1 MNTLGRRSKGFWPGR
16 GYLFMRAHG
25 PPDFCRSFHF
35 SSSFWSQRYLL
46 TFSLGRHELR
56 RKHPF
61 QWSWLDR
68 SLALWFSLDFFKTN
82 KKLLVSQ
89 PTVIKKESTYICF
102 MPLYQY
108 LRHAIKLGLFVLYF
122 LLYELF
128 FLFAQ
133 VHLVHFDHELVPGLL
148 LLNLFILLPRIL
160 GLNVG
165 FNTFSTLSCTIS
177 WLDLLASCSGLLL
190 LGCSLL
196 LVLLL
201 LRLAGM
207 LLHPIKKPKTW
218 VSIHDTQSRYTRE
231 SWTKYLLA
239 VPRILLRYGRALSVL
254 ALISRH
260 LLVLLLGLCHVSCC
274 LFHWVVLSH

>member
-1 MNTLGRRSKGFWPGR
+1 
-16 GYLFMRAHG
+16 
-25 PPDFCRSFHF
+25 
-35 SSSFWSQRYLL
+35 
-46 TFSLGRHELR
+46 
-56 RKHPF
+56 
-61 QWSWLDR
+61 
-68 SLALWFSLDFFKTN
+68 
-82 KKLLVSQ
+82 
-89 PTVIKKESTYICF
+89 
-102 MPLYQY
+102 MPIYQY

-122 LLYELF
+122 LLDELF

-133 VHLVHFDHELVPGLL
+133 VHLVHFDHELVPGFL

-218 VSIHDTQSRYTRE
+218 VSNHVTQSRYNRE
-231 SWTKYLLA
+231 S
-239 VPRILLRYGRALSVL
+239 
-254 ALISRH
+254 
-260 LLVLLLGLCHVSCC
+260 
-274 LFHWVVLSH
+274 